1 MRKPI
6 DAGVFKPRPSQAETK
21 GDVTTRVVRE
31 ILDREESKR
40 AEKTARLRAAR
51 RAKEEAEEAA
61 PKPEKSVARR
71 KRPASR
77 RTSSVH

>member
-1 MRKPI
+1 MRKPL
-6 DAGVFKPRPSQAETK
+6 DTGVFKPRPSQAETK
-21 GDVTTRVVRE
+21 SDATTRVVRE
-31 ILDREESKR
+31 ILDIEETKR

-51 RAKEEAEEAA
+51 KAKEEAEEAK

-71 KRPASR
+71 KRAASG